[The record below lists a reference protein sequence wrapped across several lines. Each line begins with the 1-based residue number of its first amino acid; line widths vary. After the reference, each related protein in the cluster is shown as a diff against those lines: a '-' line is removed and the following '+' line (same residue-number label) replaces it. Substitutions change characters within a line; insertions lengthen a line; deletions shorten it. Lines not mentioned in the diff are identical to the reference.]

1 MGKPGLAPITAGVNG
16 HLCRP
21 LGPQGCLKMQLAEG
35 RTGTLPASQSVP
47 TVSLRGGVNLHL
59 TTKESQSS

>member
-1 MGKPGLAPITAGVNG
+1 MGNPGLASITAGVNG

-21 LGPQGCLKMQLAEG
+21 LGPQGCLRMRLAEE
-35 RTGTLPASQSVP
+35 RMGTLPASHSVP
-47 TVSLRGGVNLHL
+47 TVSLRGGVNLYL